1 MDYTT
6 QRRFLVS
13 KKQAWL
19 YFWLVGL
26 IWGSSFML
34 IRIGVEAIHPFHVV
48 LIRVSIAA
56 IGLCLVVI
64 ARRKHFPR
72 DFRVIRAI
80 AIIGVGNV
88 VMPFTLISVGEQ
100 SIDSGL
106 ASVLQATAALFSLVV
121 AHFAFADES
130 ITRQKVMGLLL
141 GFAGVVVLAS
151 RNWQDG
157 QVMTG
162 SLMGQLAVIG
172 ASLCYAI
179 FTTYSRKVI
188 QGEVEPVVLSALAM
202 LSASLVEAAIVY
214 GGAALGQTPPFVPY
228 DIEPRAFFA
237 VLLLGFLNTF
247 IAYLMYYDV
256 VKALGVARASMVTY
270 IVPVVGLTLGVLFLD
285 EILDAKIIIGAAL
298 IFGGIGIVNLRWHA
312 LRLRRA
318 QPIAS

>member
-1 MDYTT
+1 M
-6 QRRFLVS
+6 S

-72 DFRVIRAI
+72 DFRTIRSI

-121 AHFAFADES
+121 AHFAFSDER
-130 ITRQKVMGLLL
+130 ITRQKVLGLLL
-141 GFAGVVVLAS
+141 GFIGVVVLAS

-157 QVMTG
+157 QVLTG

-172 ASLCYAI
+172 ASFCYAI

-188 QGEVEPVVLSALAM
+188 QGQIEPVVLSALAM
-202 LSASLVEAAIVY
+202 LSASLVESVIVY
-214 GGAALGQTPPFVPY
+214 GGSALGQIPPFIPY

-285 EILDAKIIIGAAL
+285 ELLDAKIIIGAAL
-298 IFGGIGIVNLRWHA
+298 IFTGIGIVNLRWYNW
-312 LRLRRA
+312 RLKRI
-318 QPIAS
+318 QPVTS